1 MPQKELPMNQPIS
14 KASVHAFYTDVIQ
27 SGRGTAENLQA
38 ATSERFNTL
47 LESIGDG
54 TPRTALDLGYGAG
67 NYAIALA
74 RTGFR
79 VVAVDQIPCD
89 SLLRRIGGAGVWAH
103 RIEPQ
108 ECLAENFAI
117 DQDFGV
123 IVAKDV
129 LHYLARR
136 DVESLLTSA
145 VAHARGAN
153 YHYLE
158 VFTAITRRSADGRLL
173 RIEGEADYTPDSF
186 RRVIE
191 RIYDGWDLTLLWSE
205 HAERDS
211 RTGRTCF
218 EATRATVIAANRA
231 A

>member
-1 MPQKELPMNQPIS
+1 MNELVS
-14 KASVHAFYTDVIQ
+14 KASVHAFYADAIP
-27 SGRGTAENLQA
+27 RGQNTAENLQA

-47 LESIGDG
+47 LESIGDE

-67 NYAIALA
+67 TYTIALA
-74 RTGFR
+74 RAGFR
-79 VVAVDQIPCD
+79 VVAVDQIPSD
-89 SLLRRIGGAGVWAH
+89 SLLHRVDGAADWA
-103 RIEPQ
+103 RLIDPR

-117 DQDFGV
+117 DEDFGV

-145 VAHARGAN
+145 VAHAGGAN

-158 VFTAITRRSADGRLL
+158 VFTGITRRSADGRLL
-173 RIEGEADYTPDSF
+173 RIEGEAEYSPDSF
-186 RRVIE
+186 RHAIE

-205 HAERDS
+205 HAEQDS
-211 RTGRTCF
+211 RTGRNCF

>member
-1 MPQKELPMNQPIS
+1 MNQPVS
-14 KASVHAFYTDVIQ
+14 KASVHAFYAENLQV
-27 SGRGTAENLQA
+27 GRNTAENLQA

-67 NYAIALA
+67 AYTIALA
-74 RTGFR
+74 RAGFR
-79 VVAVDQIPCD
+79 VIAVDQIPSD
-89 SLLRRIGGAGVWAH
+89 SLLQRIDGAGDWARRIDP
-103 RIEPQ
+103 R
-108 ECLAENFAI
+108 ECLAEDFAV
-117 DQDFGV
+117 DEDFGV

-136 DVESLLTSA
+136 DVESLLTNA
-145 VAHARGAN
+145 VAQARGVN

-158 VFTAITRRSADGRLL
+158 VFTGITRTSADGQPVL
-173 RIEGEADYTPDSF
+173 IEGEADYSPDSF
-186 RRVIE
+186 RRVVE

-205 HAERDS
+205 HAEQDS
-211 RTGRTCF
+211 RTGRNCF
-218 EATRATVIAANRA
+218 EASRATLIAANRA